1 MIIAFLEIL
10 KVLSL
15 KDHLKL
21 YMFNAVSPQLSYRAV
36 LLVGLLPWSGGA
48 AKRGMPQNLACLLLL
63 APTTDPGGEDLTVT
77 GDRDTCKVETSL

>member
-10 KVLSL
+10 KVLPL

-48 AKRGMPQNLACLLLL
+48 AKLGIRPKLGTLAT
-63 APTTDPGGEDLTVT
+63 TTDTGGEELKAT
-77 GDRDTCKVETSL
+77 GDRDTCKMEPRL